1 MNPIKLDPIKSK
13 IFEQNNISFLKLL
26 KMMNLM
32 LKVSQKHLSKQK
44 KYLIWKM
51 KTLFNILI

>member
-44 KYLIWKM
+44 KYLI
-51 KTLFNILI
+51 